1 MGKRQDTEARTMK
14 RDYRVMS
21 LNMAST
27 QCNRFENGDPGTHTR
42 DVVRMAST
50 YYDWLWAAKVPVA
63 VRYGHAK
70 APLRAVK

>member
-1 MGKRQDTEARTMK
+1 MSKRQDTESRTLK

-27 QCNRFENGDPGTHTR
+27 QCNRFEGSDPGIHAR

-50 YYDWLWAAKVPVA
+50 YYDWLWFAKVPVM
-63 VRYGHAK
+63 VRSGVK
-70 APLRAVK
+70 LRAVK